1 MKNAIKHATDIA
13 AAFLLAAAIGWT
25 ILFGAE
31 NPAATQLSAESSPA
45 SSTIS
50 AGQKFILR
58 LETAIHTHYTK
69 KGDAI
74 KFQTAGDI
82 YSGERIVIPQKSTV
96 KGIVARSKRAGRLAG
111 RAEVELKLEQ
121 LELAD
126 GSTFPLPATITRAG
140 LDPVEAKNGQPR
152 IKGDSG
158 SGGSAGTVAKSG
170 AQGAIIGVL
179 FGGPKGAAYGG
190 AIGAGISL
198 GGMLLKRGPDV
209 DLPQDTLFE
218 AKFDKPFSLPEDTV
232 KRMEEIAAREA
243 AKEAESAKRENDR
256 ASLEEEKYRNPR
268 TRPVLR
274 RNERSGDPEDT
285 PPPPPATETAQ
296 PQASPTEKA
305 EPAATSDSTTST
317 VGTERPSASPAQ
329 RPVKAKTT
337 GSTGSSTPAPVP
349 TPTSNGNAAGKETA
363 STETDAF
370 KIKVNVRMVMVDTVV
385 RNKAGRM
392 IENLKLEDFRV
403 FEDGQEQTLGSYSR
417 DEMPLAVALV
427 VDRSGS
433 VTPYI
438 YELRRIAERML
449 DQLKTQDQV
458 CLFSF
463 ADQVDRVVDLTS
475 DHDRIVNG
483 LGRIH
488 SGGGTNIVD
497 AVYGAVNYL
506 AQAAPD
512 HRRAVILI
520 SDNEATVAS
529 SAGEGETIR
538 KALNT
543 ETVVYSIK
551 TKGEKAPLSVNI
563 PDLLGGSGPV
573 PKMTRDTGGEILDA
587 SRVSMLDSAMRT
599 VLTRLR
605 LRYSIGYYS
614 SSTEKGAAFH
624 TIEVRLV
631 DRFGKPGSDYII
643 HARRGYY
650 SIG

>member
-1 MKNAIKHATDIA
+1 MKNVILHTTKIA
-13 AAFLLAAAIGWT
+13 AAFLLAAAIGWAV
-25 ILFGAE
+25 LFGAQT
-31 NPAATQLSAESSPA
+31 PAATQSSADSLPA
-45 SSTIS
+45 LATIS

-96 KGIVARSKRAGRLAG
+96 KGTVARSKRAGRLAG
-111 RAEVELKLEQ
+111 RAEVELKLER

-126 GSTFPLPATITRAG
+126 GSTFSLPATITRAG

-232 KRMEEIAAREA
+232 KRLEEIAAREA

-256 ASLEEEKYRNPR
+256 ASMEEEKYRNPR

-274 RNERSGDPEDT
+274 RNERTGSPEDA
-285 PPPPPATETAQ
+285 PAQPPAETTQ
-296 PQASPTEKA
+296 PQASPTKTS
-305 EPAATSDSTTST
+305 EP
-317 VGTERPSASPAQ
+317 
-329 RPVKAKTT
+329 AKTT
-337 GSTGSSTPAPVP
+337 ADSTPSTGETARPSTSPAEMPAKAQTTGSAESSAPRPVP
-349 TPTSNGNAAGKETA
+349 TPASRGNATGNETA
-363 STETDAF
+363 SSDTDAF

-463 ADQVDRVVDLTS
+463 ADRVDRVVDLTS
-475 DHDRIVNG
+475 DHDRIVHG

-551 TKGEKAPLSVNI
+551 TKGEKTTLSMNI

-614 SSTEKGAAFH
+614 SSTERGAAFH